1 MNKHIVFQI
10 FSGFKTGVFIGLMFS
25 IFFSFIYSGDFF
37 SPMPPAFVDK
47 FSSELIAFIVS
58 VFLWG
63 VIGVIFTLTNFIF
76 TSTDW
81 SITRMTVSHAII
93 SYCLF
98 LPIAIFLNWINLSVT
113 NIVTFTMI
121 YLFIYAILW
130 LISIIRVKKEI
141 NSINKHIKE

>member
-25 IFFSFIYSGDFF
+25 IFFSFIYSGDLFY
-37 SPMPPAFVDK
+37 PMPPAFIDK

-63 VIGVIFTLTNFIF
+63 VIGIIFTLTNFIF

-81 SITRMTVSHAII
+81 SITRMTVSHAVI

-98 LPIAIFLNWINLSVT
+98 LPIAIFLDWINFSVT

-130 LISIIRVKKEI
+130 VISIIRVKKEI